1 MVAPDYLQVLV
12 LAAVAIALIIVTI
25 EVVARIVRPHAPN
38 PNKYETYECGERT
51 IGSTGVKIGVQYYL
65 YALVFIIFDV
75 EAVMLFPWAVSFK
88 EFDGVLGLGTIIFA
102 EVFMFVG
109 ILLIGLVYAWKR
121 GVLEWQEM

>member
-1 MVAPDYLQVLV
+1 MASPDYLQVLV
-12 LAAVAIALIIVTI
+12 LAAVAATLIIVTI

-75 EAVMLFPWAVSFK
+75 EAVMLFPWAVSFEK
-88 EFDGVLGLGTIIFA
+88 LAILGFIEAFLFI
-102 EVFMFVG
+102 G
-109 ILLIGLVYAWKR
+109 ILLIGLVYAWKK